1 MRNILRL
8 LRFDLRRAT
17 SSVMAVIVLFGLV
30 VIPSLFTWF
39 NVIASWNPFD
49 NTKNL
54 KVAVASTDEGY
65 QSDLVPIR
73 LNVGEQVLSTLR
85 ANHDL
90 DWVFTTEDDAIDG
103 TRSGD
108 YYAAI
113 VLPPTFSEDMMTFYA
128 NGAERTRIDY
138 YTNEKKNAL
147 APKITGQGAGEVAT
161 TINEAFT
168 STLSEA
174 GLGII
179 TSLSTYLD
187 DADTQVALSRLQAHV
202 GEVAAQL
209 RAGASTA
216 DMFTA
221 LISSSR
227 PLVESASGLAS
238 ASGDALRD
246 ATGALGDGKQAAQS
260 LKQVLASTTS
270 ALGDA
275 LSGTVDSYQA
285 VADSVDDVFASMN
298 AQATSSADSL
308 RALATRVQTQV
319 DQHQRLRDDLVNTV
333 RPLLPE
339 NTLDAFDA
347 AVSRIDA
354 AIAREQALQ
363 DRLAEG
369 ATQIADGDADS
380 QAMHAEISRLI
391 AQAKDAVQDARS
403 AYTGS
408 LQPKLDA
415 LAGTLASIGRDVDRV
430 GGELSAAARSLTGSG
445 SLDGALTDAEGL
457 TTGTSQSLTETADRF
472 DQLDAALTT
481 AIDTGDLSDLNKV
494 IGSDPKSLATF
505 LAEPVG
511 LTRVPVYSVVSF
523 GAAMT
528 PLYTV
533 LALWVGALLAAV
545 SIRVDPPQGEESPLP
560 PLSPAET
567 YLGRFGIFAIV
578 GFLQSSLVCLGSIL
592 FTQVQ
597 PQHPLLLLLA
607 GWVSSLVFMLII
619 YTLVVTFGNAG
630 KALAVLLLVIQISG
644 SGGAY
649 PLQVLPQWFQN
660 ISPFLPAT
668 HAVNAMRSAI
678 AGVYQGDYWVSLGW
692 LALFVV
698 PALLLGLALRL
709 PFIGSNQR
717 MLQALHST
725 KLM

>member
-1 MRNILRL
+1 MRNILQV

-30 VIPSLFTWF
+30 VVPSLFTWF

-54 KVAVASTDEGY
+54 KVAVASADEGY

-73 LNVGEQVLSTLR
+73 LNVGEQVLSELR
-85 ANHDL
+85 ANDEL
-90 DWVFTTEDDAIDG
+90 DWIFTTKDDAIDG
-103 TRSGD
+103 TRSGE

-113 VLPPTFSEDMMTFYA
+113 VLPPTFSTDMMTFYA
-128 NGAERTRIDY
+128 RGAEHTRIEY

-147 APKITGQGAGEVAT
+147 APKITGQGADEVAT
-161 TINEAFT
+161 AVNETFT
-168 STLSEA
+168 STLSEV
-174 GLGII
+174 GLALI
-179 TSLSTYLD
+179 TSLSDYLD
-187 DADTQVALSRLQAHV
+187 DADTQVALSRLQSHV

-221 LISSSR
+221 LVASSR
-227 PLVESASGLAS
+227 PLVDGASGLAS
-238 ASGDALRD
+238 ASGDALRS
-246 ATGALGDGKQAAQS
+246 ATGALGDGRRAAQS
-260 LKQVLASTTS
+260 LKQVLSSTAA

-275 LSGTVDSYQA
+275 LADTVDGYQTLA
-285 VADSVDDVFASMN
+285 GSVDDVFASMN
-298 AQATSSADSL
+298 AQATSAADSL
-308 RALATRVQTQV
+308 KAIAARVQTQV
-319 DQHQRLRDDLVNTV
+319 DQHQRLRDDLVDTV

-339 NTLDAFDA
+339 SALDAFDA

-354 AIAREQALQ
+354 AIAREQSLK
-363 DRLAEG
+363 DRLDEG
-369 ATQIADGDADS
+369 ATRIADGDTAG
-380 QAMHAEISRLI
+380 QAAHTEISKLI
-391 AQAKDAVQDARS
+391 AEAKTAMQDARS
-403 AYTGS
+403 AYTDS

-415 LAGTLASIGRDVDRV
+415 LADTLASISRDVDRI
-430 GGELSAAARSLTGSG
+430 GGELSSAMRSLTGSG
-445 SLDGALTDAEGL
+445 SVSGALTDAEAL
-457 TTGTSQSLTETADRF
+457 TTGISQSLTDTADRF
-472 DQLDAALTT
+472 DELDAALSK
-481 AIDTGDLSDLNKV
+481 AIDTGDLSDLTKA
-494 IGSDPKSLATF
+494 IGSDPEALAGF

-545 SIRVDPPQGEESPLP
+545 SIRVDPPQGEDSPLP

-578 GFLQSSLVCLGSIL
+578 GLLQSSLVCLGSIL

-607 GWVSSLVFMLII
+607 GWVGSLVFMLVI
-619 YTLVVTFGNAG
+619 YTFVVAFGSAG

-649 PLQVLPQWFQN
+649 PLQVLPPWFQG

-678 AGVYQGDYWVSLGW
+678 AGMYENDYWVSLGF
-692 LALFVV
+692 LALFAV
-698 PALLLGLALRL
+698 PALLLGLVLRL
-709 PFIGSNQR
+709 PLMNGNQR

-725 KLM
+725 RLL